1 MNHPLPKVD
10 SMALVISASASESS
24 SAPSPPVIPGIARL

>member
-10 SMALVISASASESS
+10 SMALVISAGASESS
-24 SAPSPPVIPGIARL
+24 NAPNPPVILGIARL